1 MPEPAQQQPPIMLD
15 GTEGRVLD
23 ALGMRVVVKVPT
35 AASGG
40 SVGIVDM
47 LVPPGEGPPMH
58 IHRQE
63 EEALY
68 VLGGRFRFWCG
79 DWVWDGGEGAT
90 VLLPRGVPHTF
101 QAVGHAPGRLLGVV
115 APGGFEGF
123 FVQCDARKLRLPDDA
138 AELRALAAE
147 FGFEI
152 TGPKPVVPDGGAGE
166 C

>member
-1 MPEPAQQQPPIMLD
+1 MPEQQQQPIMLD
-15 GTEGRVLD
+15 PAEGRVLD
-23 ALGMRVVVKVPT
+23 AFGMRVVVKVPT

-40 SVGIVDM
+40 SVGMVEM

-58 IHRQE
+58 VHRQE

-79 DWVWDGGEGAT
+79 DRVWDGGKGAT
-90 VLLPRGVPHTF
+90 VLLARGVPHTF
-101 QAVGHAPGRLLGVV
+101 QAVGGAPGRLLGTV

-123 FVQCDARKLRLPDDA
+123 FVQCDARRLRLPEDGA
-138 AELRALAAE
+138 ALRALAAE

-152 TGPKPVVPDGGAGE
+152 TGPKPVIQGGAGG